1 MIAQKKE
8 FAEADRKAARN
19 MVDAAA
25 SEDLER
31 IIYLGGLAGAQ
42 DTALSK
48 HLQSRIEVADI
59 LQAGPV
65 PTTDLRAPM
74 ILGSGSAS
82 FEILRYLVERLPVMV
97 TPKWIFTRC
106 QPIAIRDLLDYLIA
120 VIEEPKARDRILEI
134 GTGTGFFVEGGRL
147 VTNHHVVD
155 RAYRVEAILAEA
167 LAHDGPSLVEVV
179 ADPELV

>member
-1 MIAQKKE
+1 MIAQKKK

-31 IIYLGGLAGAQ
+31 IIYLGGLAEAQ
-42 DTALSK
+42 DSALSK
-48 HLQSRIEVADI
+48 HLQSRIEVANI

-82 FEILRYLVERLPVMV
+82 FALPGRASTV
-97 TPKWIFTRC
+97 
-106 QPIAIRDLLDYLIA
+106 DDYTALGLFA
-120 VIEEPKARDRILEI
+120 QSTDCYPQCGPLSGGVSGAR
-134 GTGTGFFVEGGRL
+134 
-147 VTNHHVVD
+147 
-155 RAYRVEAILAEA
+155 
-167 LAHDGPSLVEVV
+167 
-179 ADPELV
+179 